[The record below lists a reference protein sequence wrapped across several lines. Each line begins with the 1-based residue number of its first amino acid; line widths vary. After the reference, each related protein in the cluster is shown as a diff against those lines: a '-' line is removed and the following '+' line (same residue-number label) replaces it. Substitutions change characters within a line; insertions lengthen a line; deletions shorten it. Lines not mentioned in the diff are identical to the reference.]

1 MQSQSRVKLMLK
13 LQWSDIFP
21 SASGRMGRKDYLAS
35 LFKLAM
41 AYFLGVKIVSVL
53 LAIAIRRSGYGE
65 AANPF
70 AATQAAALMQTILF
84 WPVLTLVSRR
94 MEDVKQ
100 SVRERY
106 WVWRFTFPA
115 ALTLLVGANA
125 LAALGLGGF
134 VNAELVTTL
143 SPLIPIVLITA
154 GFLTPEPMG
163 SAMPKLD
170 AAPVAAPAIAKLA
183 RTIAAKPASAPE
195 LAPAAPR
202 TYQREASRPAV
213 FAKAAHASSGAVQ
226 RTRSL
231 PEQGR
236 VRTGW
241 FN

>member
-1 MQSQSRVKLMLK
+1 
-13 LQWSDIFP
+13 
-21 SASGRMGRKDYLAS
+21 MGRKDYLIAV
-35 LFKLAM
+35 FKLGA
-41 AYFLGVKIVSVL
+41 AYFLCVKIVSLL
-53 LAIAIRRSGYGE
+53 LAIAIRRTGYGE

-70 AATQAAALMQTILF
+70 SAPQAAALMQIILF

-125 LAALGLGGF
+125 LTALGFGGF
-134 VNAELVTTL
+134 VNADLVSTL
-143 SPLIPIVLITA
+143 SPLIPIVLVTA

-163 SAMPKLD
+163 GGLLKPD
-170 AAPVAAPAIAKLA
+170 AAPAFAKLA
-183 RTIAAKPASAPE
+183 KLIEAKPVSAAE
-195 LAPAAPR
+195 MAQTATR
-202 TYQREASRPAV
+202 TYQREASRPA
-213 FAKAAHASSGAVQ
+213 ALSKPAHASAGAVQ
-226 RTRSL
+226 RTYTL

-236 VRTGW
+236 VRAGW